1 MIPTTDHTLW
11 VTAEEIRAD
20 LPGSCDIPMGSVPEN
35 TDHTPNTIPMTPQP
49 YDFTANTV
57 GYDRIDGVA
66 TVYLADEAEGA
77 YLLMQ
82 RSSSPEGAAPGD
94 LYLEYGD
101 QGTGSYG
108 SLKQVTLAR
117 TQLSARIADG
127 MEINVAL
134 KVSDG
139 AWNHLKSGLD
149 RVLAGLE
156 AFILR
161 D

>member
-1 MIPTTDHTLW
+1 MNGHTLW
-11 VTAEEIRAD
+11 APAEEIRAD
-20 LPGSCDIPMGSVPEN
+20 MPGSCDIPVGSVPEN
-35 TDHTPNTIPMTPQP
+35 ADHTPNTNPMTPQP

-82 RSSSPEGAAPGD
+82 RSSSPEGAAPED

-101 QGTGSYG
+101 QSTGSYG
-108 SLKQVTLAR
+108 NLRAIAVTR
-117 TQLSARIADG
+117 TRLSAKTADG
-127 MEINVAL
+127 MEIIATL
-134 KVSDG
+134 DVSDS
-139 AWNHLKSGLD
+139 AWNHLKSGVD

-156 AFILR
+156 SFIR
-161 D
+161 RN